1 MSAQNFMAIHQI
13 AVDQSTDTA
22 VPGAVPL
29 AWLKKM
35 WNVKFLVP
43 LIKLF
48 FTCFL
53 GNTYRKLGGGEGKW
67 GFDFSTK
74 GFPGYHQRGREK
86 ERRVP
91 EEDFACRAVQNST
104 IPSTQLSRFG
114 VFVKGSEGGRLREA
128 EKSEKR
134 LVIERYLLTVLDTA
148 YY

>member
-1 MSAQNFMAIHQI
+1 M
-13 AVDQSTDTA
+13 
-22 VPGAVPL
+22 
-29 AWLKKM
+29 
-35 WNVKFLVP
+35 
-43 LIKLF
+43 
-48 FTCFL
+48 
-53 GNTYRKLGGGEGKW
+53 
-67 GFDFSTK
+67 
-74 GFPGYHQRGREK
+74 
-86 ERRVP
+86 P